1 MFDFFVN
8 SQYLYYSKE
17 FESFKN
23 DMDVAQRIK
32 QPGETY
38 HNNIFL
44 MFKICCKKGPFV
56 IHRREFGDG

>member
-1 MFDFFVN
+1 MN

-23 DMDVAQRIK
+23 DMDVIQSIK
-32 QPGETY
+32 QPRETY

-44 MFKICCKKGPFV
+44 MFKIFCKKDHLLF
-56 IHRREFGDG
+56 RE